1 MKKMALVLSCCSL
14 ALSATTVS
22 ATGVYVSGQLGF
34 SLLPTLTDEYTWV
47 GGSWTDNLSTD
58 TGLALGGAIGYAFD
72 SFRAEA
78 EAGFQQNDLDTSD
91 WAANDVTWGSASG
104 SDSFIDGDISSTSF
118 FANGYYDIKNSS
130 AFTPFIGAGIGYAN
144 VEINDYQ
151 TDIDDTPFSI
161 DDSAFAYQFMLGAS
175 YAFNKNFSLDLSYRY
190 VGTSGLELED
200 EGYIIDLEYSSHNFM
215 LGGRYTF

>member
-1 MKKMALVLSCCSL
+1 MKKLALVLSCCSL

-34 SLLPTLTDEYTWV
+34 SLLPTLTVESTWD
-47 GGSWTDNLSTD
+47 GGSWSENLSTD
-58 TGLALGGAIGYAFD
+58 TGLAIGGAIGYDFD

-78 EAGFQQNDLDTSD
+78 EVGFQQNDLDTSD
-91 WAANDVTWGSASG
+91 WTENDGGESSSG
-104 SDSFIDGDISSTSF
+104 SESFIDGDISSTSF

-130 AFTPFIGAGIGYAN
+130 AFTPYIGAGIGYIN
-144 VEINDYQ
+144 VEINDAQ
-151 TDIDDTPFSI
+151 VDIGDTPYSN

-200 EGYIIDLEYSSHNFM
+200 EGDIDDFEYSSHNFM
-215 LGGRYTF
+215 LGCRYTF